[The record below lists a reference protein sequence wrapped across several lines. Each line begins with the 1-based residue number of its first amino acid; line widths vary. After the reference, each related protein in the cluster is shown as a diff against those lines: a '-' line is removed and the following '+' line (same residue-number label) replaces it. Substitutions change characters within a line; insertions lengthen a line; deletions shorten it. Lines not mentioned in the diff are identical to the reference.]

1 MRGKLFMLA
10 GKEKIAIVYN
20 QYKTIEDICVI
31 IESYK
36 NKYKDFTF
44 NVKLNKNSVS
54 LEILY
59 TPGYSKV
66 DAYGIKGIIYKQNN
80 VFLYKYTENKN
91 LLDYFSVAIVA
102 FFSIMF
108 VYVWVTEG
116 LREST
121 LFALIMLIALLI
133 ISSLF
138 YMRKRILNRLYKF
151 VEKEM
156 QA

>member
-1 MRGKLFMLA
+1 MLV

-121 LFALIMLIALLI
+121 LCALIMLIALLI

-151 VEKEM
+151 IEKEM

>member
-1 MRGKLFMLA
+1 MWGKLV

-20 QYKTIEDICVI
+20 QYKNIEDICVI

-66 DAYGIKGIIYKQNN
+66 DAYRIKGIIYKQNN

-138 YMRKRILNRLYKF
+138 YMRKMILNRLYKF
-151 VEKEM
+151 IEKEM

>member
-1 MRGKLFMLA
+1 MWGKLFMLV

-121 LFALIMLIALLI
+121 LCALIMLIALLI

-151 VEKEM
+151 IEKEM

>member
-1 MRGKLFMLA
+1 MLV
-10 GKEKIAIVYN
+10 GREKIAIVYN

-121 LFALIMLIALLI
+121 LCALIMLIALLI

-151 VEKEM
+151 IEKEM

>member
-1 MRGKLFMLA
+1 MKVFH
-10 GKEKIAIVYN
+10 KH
-20 QYKTIEDICVI
+20 I
-31 IESYK
+31 IL
-36 NKYKDFTF
+36 NFF
-44 NVKLNKNSVS
+44 VKLNKNSVS

-121 LFALIMLIALLI
+121 LCALIMLIALLI

-138 YMRKRILNRLYKF
+138 YMRKRILRSEARAACCCIRRLF
-151 VEKEM
+151 PHTQMRTVIM
-156 QA
+156 IIHRCINLSHRITVRRIS